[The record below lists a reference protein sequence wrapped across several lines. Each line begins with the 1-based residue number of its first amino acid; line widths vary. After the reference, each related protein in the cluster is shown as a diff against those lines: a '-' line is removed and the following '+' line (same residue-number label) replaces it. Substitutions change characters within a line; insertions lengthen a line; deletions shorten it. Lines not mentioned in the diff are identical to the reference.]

1 MIGFLFRFKKIILI
15 LKKKRKKERKKI
27 ILMKN
32 NWIVNWFL
40 NIERWRKML
49 KLLMIIFFELMS
61 FLKKEKVTEIRLEAE
76 GHLEQI

>member
-1 MIGFLFRFKKIILI
+1 
-15 LKKKRKKERKKI
+15 
-27 ILMKN
+27 MKN

-76 GHLEQI
+76 GHLEQIWIDFLCFERLI